1 MIDVETYLLST
12 LLWYPEE
19 ITDAALTLKPED
31 FTSARHG
38 RVYAELLSMTSK
50 GVPVDLASLAAS
62 LTASGGLAQAGGHDF
77 LTRLTENISA
87 GAALIPEHTRSIKEK
102 SMRRSMKY
110 ALGAAME
117 ALSDPA
123 IPLVE
128 VAGMAEAAAL
138 VGVSGGETTEKMI
151 WEYMPEVYAV
161 MERQQSGKV
170 TGLKTGLFDLDLH
183 LSGLQKSDLIIL
195 GGRPRMGK
203 TSLATDIAAHVALD
217 QRKSLAFFSLEMAGR
232 QIVERTLFTRAKVNG
247 QLLRRGKLPKDQFPR
262 IGVATPQFKEAKWMV
277 DGATSLSPLMLLSKC
292 RRHRM
297 KYGLDLVVIDN
308 IQKMKSDFRQKDR
321 RLEVAEITNA
331 LKNIAKELDVPIL
344 AISHLSRGPDMRAN
358 PEPVLSD
365 LQESGNIEQDA
376 DIVLFVYREE
386 VYKDVPPE
394 QEGATKLII
403 SKYRNGQDGH
413 IMLQFNKDLCS
424 FENWAGNRQVPES
437 YKDNQAH
444 EDMYGSR

>member
-19 ITDAALTLKPED
+19 ITDAALTLKPDD
-31 FTSARHG
+31 FLSFRHG
-38 RVYAELLSMTSK
+38 LVYAELLAMAAK
-50 GVPVDLASLAAS
+50 GTPVDLATLAAS
-62 LTASGGLAQAGGHDF
+62 LTASGNLNAAGGPDF
-77 LTRLTENISA
+77 LTSLLENVSA
-87 GAALIPEHTRSIKEK
+87 GAALVPEHTRTIKQA
-102 SMRRSMKY
+102 SMRRSMRF
-110 ALGAAME
+110 ALAEAME
-117 ALSDPA
+117 AVQDPTRS
-123 IPLVE
+123 LVE

-138 VGVSGGETTEKMI
+138 AGVQGGETSEKMV
-151 WEYMPEVYAV
+151 WDYMLDVFAV
-161 MERQQSGKV
+161 MERQQSGEV

-217 QRKSLAFFSLEMAGR
+217 QGKSLVFFSLEMAGR

-262 IGVATPQFKEAKWMV
+262 IQAATPQFKGAKWMV

-297 KYGLDLVVIDN
+297 KYGLDLIIIDN

-321 RLEVAEITNA
+321 RLEVAEVTNA

-344 AISHLSRGPDMRAN
+344 AISHLSRGPDMRTN

-376 DIVLFVYREE
+376 DIVMFVYREE
-386 VYKDVPPE
+386 VYQDVPAE
-394 QEGATKLII
+394 KEGETKLII
-403 SKYRNGQDGH
+403 AKYRNGQDGH
-413 IMLQFNKDLCS
+413 ITLRFNKDLCS
-424 FENWAGNRQVPES
+424 FENWAGNRQAPAPSRREYQS
-437 YKDNQAH
+437 
-444 EDMYGSR
+444 EDGWNT